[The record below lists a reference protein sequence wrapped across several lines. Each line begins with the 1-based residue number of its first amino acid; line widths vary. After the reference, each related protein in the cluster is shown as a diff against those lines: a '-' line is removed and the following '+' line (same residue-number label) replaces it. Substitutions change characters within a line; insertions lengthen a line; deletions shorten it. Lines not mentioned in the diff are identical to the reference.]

1 MTRFEEKLYLQSVFD
16 AIDEVYQLN
25 KHQAISSYEE
35 RLRTSLNK
43 LLIPDWYNHDY
54 TSVNA
59 LRKTKSH
66 GQVPRVKRVDR
77 HEKTN
82 QDEKP
87 DGSFSSSNGH
97 SSHLTNGN
105 SRHRSAS
112 QTWSERA
119 PFRHHSTVS
128 SSETNGTVI
137 INGNRHSN
145 GTSTYAPGLQ
155 RVIQSSTWYK
165 PKAFAVDGSNALSP
179 PSLSRRIGKCNL
191 IIIIVFMSEK

>member
-25 KHQAISSYEE
+25 KHETISSYEE
-35 RLRTSLNK
+35 RLRTSVNK

-66 GQVPRVKRVDR
+66 GQVPRLKRVDR
-77 HEKTN
+77 DERTN

-87 DGSFSSSNGH
+87 DESFSSSNGH
-97 SSHLTNGN
+97 SSHLTNGVP
-105 SRHRSAS
+105 RHRSSS

-119 PFRHHSTVS
+119 LGRHHSTAS
-128 SSETNGTVI
+128 SSETNGTVV

-145 GTSTYAPGLQ
+145 GSSTYAPGRQ

-165 PKAFAVDGSNALSP
+165 PKAFAVDANNG
-179 PSLSRRIGKCNL
+179 IGKCNSIL
-191 IIIIVFMSEK
+191 ILVFMSER